1 MDLND
6 YTIIKGEN
14 GVGKT
19 SIIRIILQIEDEDK
33 GDVVIPEYFENY
45 ENVGILMQKEFD
57 IDLSFDE
64 YLECFRFDYDKFS
77 ENMNKFKIKSELLKK
92 PVKELSGGEK
102 QKILL
107 SYILAKNV
115 RVLILDEPSNSLD
128 KESSL
133 ILRDILEKKE
143 CGIIIVT
150 HESYFDNSADKIVTI
165 KKGEYC
171 E

>member
-1 MDLND
+1 
-6 YTIIKGEN
+6 
-14 GVGKT
+14 
-19 SIIRIILQIEDEDK
+19 
-33 GDVVIPEYFENY
+33 
-45 ENVGILMQKEFD
+45 
-57 IDLSFDE
+57 
-64 YLECFRFDYDKFS
+64 
-77 ENMNKFKIKSELLKK
+77 MNKFKIKSELLKK

-128 KESSL
+128 KESAL

-143 CGIIIVT
+143 CGKIIVT
-150 HESYFDNSADKIVTI
+150 HESYFDKSADKIVTI